1 MLSELLLLG
10 GFGDEG
16 TERADGSS
24 LEVCMQRAELDNGI
38 GVQSLNLVRNESRS
52 AMNATDENVKCNC
65 FACFAVGAQPGRE
78 GKPWLVCRSEQWQK
92 LNQENVCLIPFIFSS
107 GGIQSVT
114 TNHFHGTQKNPD
126 WQRYRMASRDR
137 FLSLTPAASA
147 DRIVAAAVDV
157 VVVLAPSVAPLG
169 VPTNAPH
176 SGAEHWLSACWP
188 TSRRDSRASA

>member
-114 TNHFHGTQKNPD
+114 TNHFHGTQKNPACP
-126 WQRYRMASRDR
+126 QETQLSHKYNVEHPCTLVNHQHACSLQSKIHYRETC
-137 FLSLTPAASA
+137 L
-147 DRIVAAAVDV
+147 
-157 VVVLAPSVAPLG
+157 
-169 VPTNAPH
+169 H
-176 SGAEHWLSACWP
+176 SHH
-188 TSRRDSRASA
+188 DSRPKVSKGNLTA